1 MKNNRLRNQWLL
13 YGRGL
18 DWQLGAVVVF
28 WLLFEGVTAAALALT
43 GERTT
48 VILSGMIC
56 LILLAFVSI
65 FTGFQ
70 RVNRVLTLGIAMGAT
85 RRGQT
90 VRCIAWHAGSA
101 LASVVLIFALDGVSH
116 LIYRL
121 AYAPRGIALEI
132 DGLALLPA
140 GVWGLILLV
149 PVPLALCLAATV
161 NRLGQKGYLV
171 LWALW
176 MVVCFSPSQLI
187 RLYED
192 APAVLWTIAVAALAA
207 LAVWTVWSL
216 RRLLCWTVREL

>member
-28 WLLFEGVTAAALALT
+28 WLLFEGITAAVLALT

-101 LASVVLIFALDGVSH
+101 LASAVLIFALDGASH
-116 LIYRL
+116 LIYRMI
-121 AYAPRGIALEI
+121 YAPRGIALEV

-140 GVWGLILLV
+140 VVWVLILLA
-149 PVPLALCLAATV
+149 PVLLALCMAATV
-161 NRLGQKGYLV
+161 NRLGQKGYVV
-171 LWALW
+171 LWVLW

-192 APAVLWTIAVAALAA
+192 APAILWRIVAIAVVA
-207 LAVWTVWSL
+207 
-216 RRLLCWTVREL
+216 LLCWTVWAVRRLLRWAVQEL

>member
-1 MKNNRLRNQWLL
+1 MKNNQLHNQWLL

-70 RVNRVLTLGIAMGAT
+70 RVNRALTLGIAMGAT

-90 VRCIAWHAGSA
+90 TRCIAWHAGSA

-207 LAVWTVWSL
+207 LAVWTVWAV

>member
-176 MVVCFSPSQLI
+176 MVACFSPSQLI